1 MVRLGVEEGLGPVLV
16 GREELAEVF
25 VFGASAFGV
34 SEGPLL
40 DVLSLVFRLG
50 ARGRHTGDEAH
61 GGAMQIRDGNR
72 IGHLCEGCFRTGL
85 TFLCRHPLA
94 S

>member
-1 MVRLGVEEGLGPVLV
+1 MSKNGLVQGLS
-16 GREELAEVF
+16 AERNSQRFF

-50 ARGRHTGDEAH
+50 PRRRHTEDEAH
-61 GGAMQIRDGNR
+61 GGAMWIRDGNGS
-72 IGHLCEGCFRTGL
+72 GHMCERCL
-85 TFLCRHPLA
+85 
-94 S
+94 